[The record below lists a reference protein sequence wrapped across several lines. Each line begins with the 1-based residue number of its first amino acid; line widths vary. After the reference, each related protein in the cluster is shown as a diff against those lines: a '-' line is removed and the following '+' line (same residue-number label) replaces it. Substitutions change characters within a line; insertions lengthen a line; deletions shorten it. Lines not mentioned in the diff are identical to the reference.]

1 MELHNYL
8 ASQRRGH
15 LHECLANERF
25 ARESLELH
33 DDRAV
38 EIQVQLHRYLANQH
52 HEQIHDCLANERL
65 ELLLPASTFSHC
77 V

>member
-1 MELHNYL
+1 M
-8 ASQRRGH
+8 
-15 LHECLANERF
+15 
-25 ARESLELH
+25 RESLELH